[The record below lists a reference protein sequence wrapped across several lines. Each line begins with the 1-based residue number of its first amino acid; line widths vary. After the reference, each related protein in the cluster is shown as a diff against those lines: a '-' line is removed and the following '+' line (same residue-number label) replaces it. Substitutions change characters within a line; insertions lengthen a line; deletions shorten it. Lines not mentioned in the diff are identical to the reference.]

1 MASLKA
7 GAIDIHHHY
16 VPAGLVEEAKRN
28 GKALGVEVV
37 DRGGADVGL
46 SYAGGPAHGTNRELI
61 DLERRLAMMD
71 TERIAIAALEP
82 HTAALGYA
90 LNGSQGEV
98 WCRLYNE
105 GIRDLINKHPDRFV
119 GLAAVPLQDAPRA
132 AKVLEHAI
140 RDLNLSG
147 AYMGSNVNGGYF
159 DSTDFDPFWQKA
171 EELDVM
177 IVMHPEDVAG
187 GERMGPYGLRTICGN
202 PADSTLSIGFMVYSG
217 VFDRFPKLKLCV
229 LHGGGF
235 FPYHLGRFDQGFTV
249 RRGGRSAQ
257 GTKPPSAY
265 LINFYFDTLV
275 YRVDTLDYLKRLVGC
290 ARLMIG
296 TDYPFTLGDWKAVE
310 KVEALDCSDAEKN
323 AILYENARRLL
334 KLPSTTV

>member
-1 MASLKA
+1 MALRTV
-7 GAIDIHHHY
+7 AIDIHHHY
-16 VPAGLVEEAKRN
+16 VPAGLVEEAKKN
-28 GKALGVEVV
+28 GKTLGVEVV
-37 DRGGADVGL
+37 DRGGADLGL
-46 SYAGGPAHGTNRELI
+46 SYAGGPAHGTNRELV

-71 TERIAIAALEP
+71 AERIAIAALEP

-90 LNGSQGEV
+90 LSGAQGEA

-105 GIRDLINKHPDRFV
+105 GIRELIRKYPDRFA
-119 GLAAVPLQDAPRA
+119 GLAAVPLQDAARA
-132 AKVLEHAI
+132 AKVLEHAV

-147 AYMGSNVNGGYF
+147 AYMGSNVNGRYF
-159 DSTDFDPFWQKA
+159 DSTDFDPFWRKA

-177 IVMHPEDVAG
+177 VVMHPEDVAG

-202 PADSTLSIGFMVYSG
+202 PADSTLSIGFMVYGG
-217 VFDRFPKLKLCV
+217 VFDRFPDLKLCV

-235 FPYHLGRFDQGFTV
+235 FPYHLGRFDQGFAV
-249 RRGGRSAQ
+249 RRGGRSSH

-265 LINFYFDTLV
+265 LKNFYFDTLV
-275 YRVDTLDYLKRLVGC
+275 YRVDTLDYLKRLVSSG
-290 ARLMIG
+290 RLMIG

-334 KLPSTTV
+334 KLASATA

>member
-1 MASLKA
+1 MALRTV
-7 GAIDIHHHY
+7 AIDIHHHY
-16 VPAGLVEEAKRN
+16 VPASLIEEVQRN
-28 GKALGVEVV
+28 GKTLGVEVV
-37 DRGGADVGL
+37 DRGGDDLGL
-46 SYAGGPAHGTNRELI
+46 SYAGGPPHGANRELI

-71 TERIAIAALEP
+71 AERIAIAALEP

-90 LNGSQGEV
+90 LSGAQGES

-105 GIRDLINKHPDRFV
+105 GIRELIRKYPDRFA

-132 AKVLEHAI
+132 AKVLEHAV

-147 AYMGSNVNGGYF
+147 AYMGSNVNGRYF
-159 DSTDFDPFWQKA
+159 DSADFDPFWRKA

-187 GERMGPYGLRTICGN
+187 GERMGPFGLRTICGN
-202 PADSTLSIGFMVYSG
+202 PADSTLSIGFMVYGG
-217 VFDRFPKLKLCV
+217 VFDRFPNLKLCV

-235 FPYHLGRFDQGFTV
+235 FPYHLGRFDQGFAV
-249 RRGGRSAQ
+249 RRGGRSSQ
-257 GTKPPSAY
+257 GKKPPSAY
-265 LINFYFDTLV
+265 LKNFYFDTLV
-275 YRVDTLDYLKRLVGC
+275 YRVDTLDYLKRLVTGG
-290 ARLMIG
+290 RLMIG

-323 AILYENARRLL
+323 AILYENARHLL
-334 KLPSTTV
+334 KLASATA